1 MKHPDAGILQGLALE
16 RRVLMMKVMGCEA
29 RLQEECGTRRACTLS
44 AIAGY
49 NRLISCIDMEMDK
62 YLGK

>member
-1 MKHPDAGILQGLALE
+1 MKHPDADILKGLALE
-16 RRVLMMKVMGCEA
+16 RRVLMCKVMDCEA
-29 RLQEECGTRRACTLS
+29 RLVEECGTRRACTLS

-49 NRLISCIDMEMDK
+49 NRLISCLEMEMNK